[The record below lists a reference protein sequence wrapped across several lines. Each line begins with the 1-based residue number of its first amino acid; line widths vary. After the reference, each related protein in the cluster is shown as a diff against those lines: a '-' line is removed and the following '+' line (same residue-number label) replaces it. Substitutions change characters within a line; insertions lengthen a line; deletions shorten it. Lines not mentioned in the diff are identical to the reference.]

1 MNTRESRKPGLG
13 LRVLWVAAAAAAC
26 PLAANA
32 VSYSGNGWT
41 VDLGGFINAFY
52 TTASCSGSSV
62 GGYALAGET
71 LGCGGQGQRTSI
83 GNGLLP
89 NALITK
95 FTTQQEGIDISAQVS
110 LMNSIATG
118 NGIDRNG
125 SIDVRQAFFTLGTSE
140 FGTVKLG
147 RDYGIFGYNGIVND
161 MTLLGIGVPAIAFQ
175 NGQALGGVGR
185 VSFGHIGAGYT
196 YVGNYSQIVYTSPTF
211 NGLSFTG
218 GVFNP
223 SDNLTNTYDGR
234 TVPQIQAAV
243 DYADGPFR
251 AWAGAKTQKFY
262 QTVDPATGT
271 PVSNSGEGFWMA
283 AGEVGGSA
291 TVGPFAVMA
300 NVQAGRGLGILS
312 DGDQGPVVGVNY
324 LVQADYHFLP
334 KWKLGVNYGVNRNT
348 KNPGAAAYG
357 SFKSNANATAG
368 LYYQITKAI
377 NLDLELGKTW
387 SKDYLGNQDHAN
399 SVAVGGMIF
408 F

>member
-1 MNTRESRKPGLG
+1 MRGIKKRGSG
-13 LRVLWVAAAAAAC
+13 LRASCAAAALSLAVC

-32 VSYSGNGWT
+32 VSFSGNNWN
-41 VDLGGFINAFY
+41 VDISGFINAFY

-62 GGYALAGET
+62 GGYALAGEA
-71 LGCGGQGQRTSI
+71 LGCGGSGERTSI

-95 FTTQQEGIDISAQVS
+95 FKTQQQGIDIGAQIS
-110 LMNSIATG
+110 FMNSIATG
-118 NGIDRNG
+118 NGITRNG
-125 SIDVRQAFFTLGTSE
+125 SIDVRQAFFTLGTAE

-147 RDYGIFGYNGIVND
+147 RDYGIFGYNGIIND
-161 MTLLGIGVPAIAFQ
+161 MTLLGVGAPAIAFQ
-175 NGQALGGVGR
+175 DGQALGGIGR

-196 YVGNYSQIVYTSPTF
+196 YLGNYSQIVYTSPTF

-223 SDNLTNTYDGR
+223 SDNLTGNYDGR
-234 TVPQIQAAV
+234 TVPQVQGAV
-243 DYADGPFR
+243 NYGNGPFKV
-251 AWAGAKTQKFY
+251 WVGAKAQKFY
-262 QTVDPATGT
+262 QK
-271 PVSNSGEGFWMA
+271 PVTSPDKGFWMSAGEIGGSVA
-283 AGEVGGSA
+283 AGPLSL
-291 TVGPFAVMA
+291 MA
-300 NVQAGRGLGILS
+300 NVQAGRGIGILS
-312 DGDQGPVVGVNY
+312 DGDQGPTTGVNY
-324 LVQADYHFLP
+324 LVQANYQILP
-334 KWKLGVNYGVNRNT
+334 KWKVGLNYGVNRNT
-348 KNPGAAAYG
+348 KDPGVAYAN
-357 SFKSNANATAG
+357 FKSNANATAG